1 MKRIEVKLSLPAVA
15 PLLDVIKGMA
25 DTLGS
30 ALAAPLR
37 LEGLDEEFFAAWRA
51 ELIEAQNTDV
61 QALLALFDLEF
72 FSTGI
77 VGLDEANAEP
87 VVRACSALRL
97 RLRNRVLGDLTDEM
111 LEGGAVELAQRAE
124 PVRRAFM
131 AYVFLATLQ
140 DLILSHLDTAIKGA

>member
-15 PLLDVIKGMA
+15 PLLDVIKAMA

-37 LEGLDEEFFAAWRA
+37 IEGLDEEFFAAWRA
-51 ELIEAQNTDV
+51 ELVEAQNADV
-61 QALLALFDLEF
+61 RALLALFDRDF
-72 FSTGI
+72 FGTG
-77 VGLDEANAEP
+77 VVALDEANAEP

-97 RLRNRVLGDLTDEM
+97 RLRNRALVELPDEV
-111 LEGGAVELAQRAE
+111 LEGGAVELGQLAE

-140 DLILSHLDTAIKGA
+140 DLILSHLDTAIRGA